1 MMGREMMHTIYIY
14 IYIYMYISLVML
26 LESIRRDSSDMYIAL
41 SLHAHSFACMIKILK
56 CEDDVEKMNAPC
68 HGRET
73 IRLAVM
79 DPGQRQ

>member
-1 MMGREMMHTIYIY
+1 
-14 IYIYMYISLVML
+14 
-26 LESIRRDSSDMYIAL
+26 MYIAL

-56 CEDDVEKMNAPC
+56 CEDDVEKMDAPC

-79 DPGQRQ
+79 DPGQGQ